1 MNKTVETPTTVSAQV
16 LIIGKV
22 QGVFFRVN
30 TKKAAA
36 DCSVNGWVRN
46 IKGGSVEAVFE
57 GSKENVDRAIEWCK
71 TGPYG
76 AKVDE
81 VKVSW
86 LEKIEGFKS
95 FHIDYESF

>member
-1 MNKTVETPTTVSAQV
+1 MHTLDDSSTIVSAQV
-16 LIIGKV
+16 IVTGTV

-30 TKKAAA
+30 TKKAASE
-36 DCSVNGWVRN
+36 CSVNGWVRN

-57 GSKENVDRAIEWCK
+57 GSKENVKRAIEWCK